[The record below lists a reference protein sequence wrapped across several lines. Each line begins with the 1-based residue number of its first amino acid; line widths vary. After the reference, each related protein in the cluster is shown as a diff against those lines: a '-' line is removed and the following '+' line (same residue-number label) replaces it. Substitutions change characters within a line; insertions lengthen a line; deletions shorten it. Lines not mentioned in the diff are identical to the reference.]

1 MSDEKKARDN
11 VFELVEELFK
21 DNEIEGKVNESTQL
35 LGGDSELDSMN
46 LVELCVSLEDV
57 ASDLGFEFDWTS
69 ENAMSKSRGMFAT
82 VGSLTQEF
90 LEQYKKQ
97 T

>member
-1 MSDEKKARDN
+1 MINEQKARDD
-11 VFELVEELFK
+11 VFALVKELFEDNEVEE
-21 DNEIEGKVNESTQL
+21 EVNDSTQL

-57 ASDLGFEFDWTS
+57 ATDLGFEFDWTS

-82 VGSLTQEF
+82 VGSLTLEF
-90 LEQYKKQ
+90 LEQYKKK